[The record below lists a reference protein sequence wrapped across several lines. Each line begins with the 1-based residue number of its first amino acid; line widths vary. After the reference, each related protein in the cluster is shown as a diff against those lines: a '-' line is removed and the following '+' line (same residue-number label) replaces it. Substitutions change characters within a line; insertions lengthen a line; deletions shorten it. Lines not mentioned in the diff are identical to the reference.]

1 MKNNAHGKK
10 SIILILLLVV
20 GAVAAYYLYPFGDN
34 VKSQM
39 VFTGSVE
46 ADQIDLSP
54 DISGT
59 IQTISVKD
67 GESVKKGQL
76 LLALDVS
83 DYSIKLDMARKG
95 LELAKLKES
104 DLKDGNS
111 INQVRQARAN
121 RDSVNEQISGSAKEL
136 EFLKKDYTTMKAL
149 YDSGAASET
158 QLDAAQR
165 ALDRE
170 QAKYDG
176 LLKQKDALAASLA
189 LAEEGATTQTKSAA
203 ALDVEMRQLDI
214 QDLERTIAKGTL
226 YSPTDGIIQAVNYQ
240 CGERLAPGSRAV
252 TLVDMSQ
259 MEVKIYVPE
268 IQLHLVKTGMT
279 VQFTDEFLKDKGVT
293 GRVTYISPE
302 AEFTPKNIESKQS
315 KQEMV
320 YEVRVDIKDP
330 SATVKPGMF
339 LDVVLEE
346 GQS

>member
-1 MKNNAHGKK
+1 MKQHINGKK
-10 SIILILLLVV
+10 PLILILVLLVA
-20 GAVAAYYLYPFGDN
+20 AVMVYYYYQGNERGKD
-34 VKSQM
+34 QM

-54 DISGT
+54 EIAGT
-59 IQTISVKD
+59 IQTISIND
-67 GESVKKGQL
+67 GEAVKKGQL
-76 LLALDVS
+76 LITLDIS
-83 DYSIKLDMARKG
+83 DYSIKLDLARKG
-95 LELAKLKES
+95 LELARLKES

-111 INQVRQARAN
+111 VNQVRQARAN

-136 EFLKKDYTTMKAL
+136 EFLKKDYTSMKAL
-149 YDSGAASET
+149 YDSGAVSET
-158 QLDAAQR
+158 QLDTAQR

-176 LLKQKDALAASLA
+176 LMKQKDALDATLA
-189 LAEEGATTQTKSAA
+189 LAEEGATSQTKSAA

-214 QDLERTIAKGTL
+214 QDLERTIGKGTL
-226 YSPTDGIIQAVNYQ
+226 YSPVDGIVQAVNFQ
-240 CGERLAPGSRAV
+240 MGERVAPGNRAV
-252 TLVDMSQ
+252 TVIDMSR

-268 IQLHLVKTGMT
+268 MQLHRVKTGMT
-279 VQFTDEFLKDKGVT
+279 VQFTDEFLKDKGIT

-339 LDVVLEE
+339 LDVALEE
-346 GQS
+346 GTS